1 MISNIIPKINEN
13 YSRHIT
19 IVDNFLE
26 NPDEIR
32 EYALTLSYEE
42 RGSVG
47 VRTKPAT
54 FTPMYESV
62 FEIILNNKIIS
73 NFDTHDDDIS
83 TNGCFQ
89 WCNAEIRPVIHA
101 DHGNRGGV
109 LYLTP
114 NAPSETGTA
123 FYEHIE
129 TGHRSIKNLS
139 ATELD
144 TIFINGHFDFTPF
157 KEIDRVA
164 NVYNRLVLFDGR
176 NFHSG
181 TSYFGQ
187 TIEDSR
193 LFQIFFFEVDEKND
207 LQNKHSGKRSI
218 RINPIK

>member
-144 TIFINGHFDFTPF
+144 T
-157 KEIDRVA
+157 A

>member
-47 VRTKPAT
+47 VRTKPAI
-54 FTPMYESV
+54 FTPMYQSV
-62 FEIILNNKIIS
+62 FETILNNKIVS
-73 NFDTHDDDIS
+73 NFDTHDDISS

-89 WCNAEIRPVIHA
+89 WCNAKVPRIIHA
-101 DHGNRGGV
+101 DHSNRGGV

-114 NAPSETGTA
+114 NAPSESGTV

-129 TGHRSIKNLS
+129 TGHKSITNLNN
-139 ATELD
+139 TELD
-144 TIFINGHFDFTPF
+144 YVWRNGFYDFTPF

-164 NVYNRLVLFDGR
+164 NVYNRLILFDGR
-176 NFHSG
+176 HFHSAAP
-181 TSYFGQ
+181 YFGK

-193 LFQIFFFEVDEKND
+193 LFQIFFLVVDETNG
-207 LQNKHSGKRSI
+207 LQPKHSGKRSI
-218 RINPIK
+218 RINPI